1 MKTQTDWLDILHSLV
16 MLREKTFFREAIPVP
31 EKVIWGQLA
40 LFNLPMKTWIK
51 RECVSLYI
59 VAVLLVLF

>member
-31 EKVIWGQLA
+31 EKVIRGQLA
-40 LFNLPMKTWIK
+40 LFNLPGLEKVQEL
-51 RECVSLYI
+51 R
-59 VAVLLVLF
+59 AVRDMLKDRC